1 VTTKFDTLVVVR
13 DQASALIRAEV
24 RAGEQR
30 KQLER
35 AVWDAVNKLGRSAD
49 SVSEASGLTP
59 AEVRE
64 IAAQPRELDISALAG
79 AA

>member
-1 VTTKFDTLVVVR
+1 MTLETLIVVR

-35 AVWDAVNKLGRSAD
+35 AVWDSINKLGLSIDA
-49 SVSEASGLTP
+49 VSDASGLTP
-59 AEVRE
+59 AEIHAVALRP
-64 IAAQPRELDISALAG
+64 APLDISA
-79 AA
+79 

>member
-1 VTTKFDTLVVVR
+1 MLDIDIVVR

-35 AVWDAVNKLGRSAD
+35 AVWDAVNKVGRSIDA
-49 SVSEASGLTP
+49 VSDASGLTP
-59 AEVRE
+59 GEIRE
-64 IAAQPRELDISALAG
+64 IIAQPAELDISS
-79 AA
+79 

>member
-1 VTTKFDTLVVVR
+1 MIDIDIVVR

-35 AVWDAVNKLGRSAD
+35 AVWDAVNKVGQSIDA
-49 SVSEASGLTP
+49 VSDASGLTP
-59 AEVRE
+59 AEIHE
-64 IAAQPRELDISALAG
+64 IVARPAELDISA
-79 AA
+79 